1 MALTAPALSLVTP
14 ARASSYRVASSDEII
29 HAAINII
36 NRRFCRGRIL
46 SSPVDSLEFIKI
58 RLGYLEHEVFT
69 VLWLD
74 NRNHVLAFEELFRGT
89 IDGASVHPREVVKSA
104 LSHNAAACII
114 AHNHPSGVSTSS
126 QADRT
131 ITDKLKKTLSL
142 IDVRVLDHIIVGD
155 ECTSFAE
162 QGLL

>member
-1 MALTAPALSLVTP
+1 MPFFTTLPNGFDCT
-14 ARASSYRVASSDEII
+14 RVVACCSCP
-29 HAAINII
+29 
-36 NRRFCRGRIL
+36 RRFVFGVGKDL
-46 SSPVDSLEFIKI
+46 LEH
-58 RLGYLEHEVFT
+58 LEHEVFT

-74 NRNHVLAFEELFRGT
+74 NRNRVLAFEELFRGT
-89 IDGASVHPREVVKSA
+89 IDGASVHPPEVVKSA
-104 LSHNAAACII
+104 LIHNAAACII
-114 AHNHPSGVSTSS
+114 AHNHPSGVSTPS

-131 ITDKLKKTLSL
+131 VTDKLKEALSL